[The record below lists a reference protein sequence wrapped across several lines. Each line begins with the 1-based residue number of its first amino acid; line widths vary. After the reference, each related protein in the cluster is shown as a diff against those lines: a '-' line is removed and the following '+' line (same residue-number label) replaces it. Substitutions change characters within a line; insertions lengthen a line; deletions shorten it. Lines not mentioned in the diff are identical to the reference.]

1 MKTFWFEQTA
11 ALIICLCLSATANT
25 PASAQN
31 TVHEVMSYDG
41 LEKTRVKGIDLAYVR
56 PGATLAGYT
65 KVIIEPVQVTFAK
78 SWNPKVTGSAFAL
91 NESQRDAIRAS
102 AAKTVSDAF
111 AKELQ
116 RGGYTVV
123 SQPGADTLQ
132 IKPYIINL
140 YVTAPDVQS
149 AGRSRVYV
157 RSAGQATLVA
167 ELADSQTGQVI
178 ARVMDTRD
186 APGNGVVMV
195 SSGVMNRAEGE
206 RIANAWAKVLRTS
219 LDKANGIGAH

>member
-1 MKTFWFEQTA
+1 MKTFWLGQTA
-11 ALIICLCLSATANT
+11 ASLICLCLGATAAT
-25 PASAQN
+25 PASAQT

-41 LEKTRVKGIDLAYVR
+41 LEKTSVKGIDVAYVR

-65 KVIIEPVQVTFAK
+65 KLIIEPVQVTFAK
-78 SWNPKVTGSAFAL
+78 SWNPKVTGSPFSL
-91 NESQRDAIRAS
+91 NESQREAIRTS
-102 AAKTVSDAF
+102 AAKVFHDAF

-116 RGGYTVV
+116 GGGYAIV
-123 SQPGADTLQ
+123 SESGPDVLG

-140 YVTAPDVQS
+140 YVTAPDVKS

-167 ELADSQTGQVI
+167 ELTDSQTGQVI

-186 APGNGVVMV
+186 APSNNVMMV

-206 RIANAWAKVLRTS
+206 RIANGWAKVMRTS
-219 LDKANGIGAH
+219 LDKANGIGSR

>member
-1 MKTFWFEQTA
+1 MKTFWLDHAA
-11 ALIICLCLSATANT
+11 ALFICLCLSATANA
-25 PASAQN
+25 PASAQT
-31 TVHEVMSYDG
+31 TVHAVMSYDG
-41 LEKTRVKGIDLAYVR
+41 LEKTRVKGVDLAYVR

-65 KVIIEPVQVTFAK
+65 KLIIEPVQVTFAK
-78 SWNPKVTGSAFAL
+78 NWNPRVTGSSFTL
-91 NESQRDAIRAS
+91 NESQREAIRAS
-102 AAKTVSDAF
+102 AAKVFHDAF
-111 AKELQ
+111 ARELQ
-116 RGGYTVV
+116 RGGYTLV
-123 SQPGADTLQ
+123 SEPGSDVLQ

-167 ELADSQTGQVI
+167 ELADSDTGQVI

-186 APGNGVVMV
+186 APGNGVMMV
-195 SSGVMNRAEGE
+195 SSGVMNRAEAE
-206 RIANAWAKVLRTS
+206 RIATAWARVLRAS